1 MLLLQVLEK
10 EENEN
15 DGVDGLLLLWR
26 KREKQLVERESVV
39 ERVVV
44 KLVMR
49 VLVAAVG
56 CWDDAH
62 ARAHTHT
69 HIERER
75 EREKVAGTGKRLIF
89 WLTLDPIFFLFRP

>member
-1 MLLLQVLEK
+1 
-10 EENEN
+10 
-15 DGVDGLLLLWR
+15 
-26 KREKQLVERESVV
+26 LVERESVV

-56 CWDDAH
+56 CWDDAR
-62 ARAHTHT
+62 ARTHT

-75 EREKVAGTGKRLIF
+75 EREREGGRYWEEA
-89 WLTLDPIFFLFRP
+89 DFLAYFGPDFLPL